1 MLVRTYIDKN
11 IHERVKKFA
20 FNKRM
25 TLQFSYKYLINKI
38 LDEDGNERDII
49 VVEDARS
56 ENNLSR

>member
-20 FNKRM
+20 FNRKI
-25 TLQFSYKYLINKI
+25 TLQFSYKYLIEKI

-49 VVEDARS
+49 VVEEAN
-56 ENNLSR
+56 ENNYP